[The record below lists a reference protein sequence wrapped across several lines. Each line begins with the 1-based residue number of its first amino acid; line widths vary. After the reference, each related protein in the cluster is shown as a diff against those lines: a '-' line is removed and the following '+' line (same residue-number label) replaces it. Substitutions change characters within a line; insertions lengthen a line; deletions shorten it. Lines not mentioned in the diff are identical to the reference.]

1 MVLTGP
7 IKGTATSVEALLPK
21 DVDENV
27 MIVDLARH
35 DLHAV
40 CDPGSVEVVDLL
52 RPEHHPGLVH
62 LVSRVRG
69 RLRAG
74 TSWRGLLEATL
85 PPASVT
91 GAPKSTAL
99 QAIADLEPVP
109 RGPYCGAVGWVDAD
123 RGTAEPGGRHPLVL
137 DVGRRRRP
145 PAALRHGRR
154 HHLGL
159 GPGGEW
165 DETEP
170 EGATAGVA
178 GLCDTAAVTTIVT
191 WVDGRL
197 VAPGDA
203 AVRADDHGVT
213 VGDGVF
219 ETLKVV
225 QGRPF
230 ALTRHLARLARSAHG
245 LGITAPDDALVRDG
259 IDAVL
264 GAGDPLPFGRLRIT
278 VTSGPGPLGSGRG
291 DTPPTVVVHAQE
303 AALPQATAAVHV
315 VPWRRNERSA
325 VAGLKTT
332 SYAEN
337 AVALA
342 RAAEQGASEAL
353 LLNTRDEPVRGHRVE
368 RRARAR
374 RGGPHAGP
382 RLGLPRRHHPRACCS
397 SGRPRRVRTPCRRR
411 C

>member
-1 MVLTGP
+1 M
-7 IKGTATSVEALLPK
+7 
-21 DVDENV
+21 
-27 MIVDLARH
+27 
-35 DLHAV
+35 
-40 CDPGSVEVVDLL
+40 
-52 RPEHHPGLVH
+52 
-62 LVSRVRG
+62 
-69 RLRAG
+69 
-74 TSWRGLLEATL
+74 
-85 PPASVT
+85 
-91 GAPKSTAL
+91 
-99 QAIADLEPVP
+99 
-109 RGPYCGAVGWVDAD
+109 
-123 RGTAEPGGRHPLVL
+123 
-137 DVGRRRRP
+137 
-145 PAALRHGRR
+145 
-154 HHLGL
+154 
-159 GPGGEW
+159 
-165 DETEP
+165 
-170 EGATAGVA
+170 
-178 GLCDTAAVTTIVT
+178 VT

-353 LLNTRDEPVRGHRVE
+353 LLNTRDELCEGTGSNVVLVHDGVARTPGLDSGCLAGITRELLLEWAAEEGADAVQEAVLTAEDLAAADEVLLLSSTRDVQPVHAVDGRALAAPGPVGRRLADLFA
-368 RRARAR
+368 RRAAD
-374 RGGPHAGP
+374 
-382 RLGLPRRHHPRACCS
+382 RLDP
-397 SGRPRRVRTPCRRR
+397 
-411 C
+411 